1 MDLITTQENAATNLP
16 QLEIEIKF
24 YLGQTAQNIIEVGKR
39 LIQAKS
45 LVQHGEWQDWLKNN
59 FQLTDRTARNFIQC
73 AERFGKTEI
82 DFRFSSTQ
90 MIALLSLPDAEE
102 TEKFI
107 AEKAAEGKAV
117 ADMTIKQLREEIA
130 RYKATIDDERQIYQ
144 QNLFDRDNQI
154 SNLEKE
160 LAERPTVAPED
171 YQQTK
176 DALVDAKVALE
187 LAKDAA
193 QRQADDFK
201 KQSDEA
207 AEKLAKAKKEIVK
220 LKKVDERRERK
231 TYTPPTELPTDKFKL
246 FCADIRNGLPDIAD
260 NSVDFIITDPPY
272 PKEFLPLYE
281 DLSKVAARVL
291 KDGGSLIC
299 MAGQSYLPDVIQLL
313 STSLNYHWCLSYLTP
328 GGQSAQLFQRRVNTF
343 WKPVLWFVKGDYVGG
358 WTGDVLKSPVND
370 NDKRFHEWGQ
380 SLAGMKDIIER
391 LTYPD
396 NVILDPFLGGGTT
409 GVAALT
415 SGRKFIGVDIEQS
428 CVDTTLNRIREVF
441 DIAGSCTGADGLAG

>member
-1 MDLITTQENAATNLP
+1 MQISERFNKTVDVDQFKP
-16 QLEIEIKF
+16 
-24 YLGQTAQNIIEVGKR
+24 
-39 LIQAKS
+39 S
-45 LVQHGEWQDWLKNN
+45 
-59 FQLTDRTARNFIQC
+59 QLT
-73 AERFGKTEI
+73 E
-82 DFRFSSTQ
+82 
-90 MIALLSLPDAEE
+90 LLALPDAEE

-107 AEKAAEGKAV
+107 AKKAAEGKAV

-231 TYTPPTELPTDKFKL
+231 TYTPPAELPTDKFKL

-281 DLSKVAARVL
+281 DLSKIAARVL

-409 GVAALT
+409 GVATLT